1 VSRTATK
8 KEELWEKM
16 RYINDKF
23 TGKYQ
28 PENLVVVEEKK
39 FFSSKKDGGEWQAA
53 IYKCLCSFW

>member
-1 VSRTATK
+1 
-8 KEELWEKM
+8 M